1 MFYQWD
7 LGEER
12 IVPAS
17 HLRGHSHSWW
27 GRQECSLA
35 VGVSLSHHLC
45 TQEAKRKMGSWQGGG
60 ADVTVKIHTLHW
72 LISSVRALLSK
83 GSTASTKQ
91 HHLLESQH
99 SHTQVCGDISHPRGP
114 CQVLQ
119 QVLVSGLQTLLTEK
133 SSSLVCFV
141 YLLLFCVGSGTPS
154 DIFHIQ

>member
-35 VGVSLSHHLC
+35 VEVSLSHHLC
-45 TQEAKRKMGSWQGGG
+45 TQEAKRRRG
-60 ADVTVKIHTLHW
+60 DVTVKIHTLPW

-91 HHLLESQH
+91 YHLLESQH
-99 SHTQVCGDISHPRGP
+99 SHTWVCGDISHPRGP
-114 CQVLQ
+114 CQDLQ
-119 QVLVSGLQTLLTEK
+119 QVLLSGLQTLLTEK

-141 YLLLFCVGSGTPS
+141 YFLLFCVGSGTPS